1 MNDVAMYQTAKYT
14 SNFTPTTTG
23 LLNSQPSI
31 PAAVSP
37 GTVSPKGN
45 VSATTFNPFNTDI
58 NTVRGQETGYATLSP
73 LFGGA
78 DKLVLSDGNLTAT
91 CDRTKCCWKLE

>member
-1 MNDVAMYQTAKYT
+1 M
-14 SNFTPTTTG
+14 
-23 LLNSQPSI
+23 LNSQPSI

-37 GTVSPKGN
+37 GTVGQKKHVN
-45 VSATTFNPFNTDI
+45 TTFNPFNTDI

-73 LFGGA
+73 LFGGT

-91 CDRTKCCWKLE
+91 ATGQNAAGNWKGAVSTLGATSGSGMLSF